1 MSGSDVVVLAL
12 YYSALALL
20 AVYGL
25 HRLYLVRLRHRLTDP
40 RPRAAPAR
48 WPSVTIQLPVYN
60 EPDVVVRLLEA
71 AAAIEYPG
79 HLDIQLLDD
88 STDQTT
94 ALVTA
99 RIADLC
105 QSGRH
110 IEHIRRPARDGFKAG
125 ALANGM
131 ALSKSDLFAIFDAD
145 FVPAPDVLLRMVPAF
160 GDPSVGMV
168 QARWGHLN
176 RHQSLLTAVQAI
188 YLDGH
193 FAIESTGRCFSGRF
207 FNFNGAAGVWRR
219 EAIAAGGGWSAA
231 TLTEDL
237 DLSYRAQLAGWRFV
251 FLPEVEICA
260 ELPASLGGFQE
271 QQHRWAK
278 GSIQTAR
285 HVLPSLMRRSLPAA
299 VKAEAWFHLT
309 SNFAYALISLVALL
323 VVPAILIRQR
333 HSIGWTVL
341 IDLALI
347 TISTGSVLH
356 FYIAGQRFAGR
367 ARPPHGHLLAT
378 LPIGIA
384 ISLRNTSAVLEG
396 LFMQGGYFRRTP
408 KTGWNAGPMKPAVKP
423 VRWPVA
429 EFTLTLFFTGAII
442 AFLMSGQWL
451 ALPLLSLFLAGYGYA
466 AGADLYER
474 LAD

>member
-25 HRLYLVRLRHRLTDP
+25 HRLYLVRLRRRLS
-40 RPRAAPAR
+40 APPVRSAPEH

-60 EPDVVVRLLEA
+60 EPNVVVRLLDA
-71 AAAIEYPG
+71 TAAIEYPG
-79 HLDIQLLDD
+79 RIEIQVLDD
-88 STDQTT
+88 STDHTT
-94 ALVTA
+94 ALAAA
-99 RIADLC
+99 RIAGLRK
-105 QSGRH
+105 SGSH

-131 ALSKSDLFAIFDAD
+131 LLSNNDLFAIFDAD
-145 FVPAPDVLLRMVPAF
+145 FVPARDVLLRMVPAF
-160 GDPSVGMV
+160 NDPSVGMV

-176 RHQSLLTAVQAI
+176 RHQSLLTSVQAI

-193 FAIESTGRCFSGRF
+193 FAIESAGRCFGGRF
-207 FNFNGAAGVWRR
+207 FNFNGTAGVWRR
-219 EAIAAGGGWSAA
+219 EAIVEAGGWSAA

-251 FLPEVEICA
+251 FLPTVEICA

-285 HVLPSLMRRSLPAA
+285 RVLPPLMRRSLPAA
-299 VKAEAWFHLT
+299 IKAEAWFHLT
-309 SNFAYALISLVALL
+309 GNFAYALTSVVALL
-323 VVPAILIRQR
+323 VVPATLIRQR
-333 HSIGWTVL
+333 LSIGWTVL

-347 TISTGSVLH
+347 TVSTGSVLH
-356 FYIAGQRFAGR
+356 FYIAGQHFAGR
-367 ARPPHGHLLAT
+367 ERPPLRHLLAT
-378 LPIGIA
+378 LPVGIA

-396 LFMQGGYFRRTP
+396 LFLRGGYFRRTP
-408 KTGWNAGPMKPAVKP
+408 KMGGSAGLVKP

-429 EFTLTLFFTGAII
+429 EFTLASFFVAAII
-442 AFLMSGQWL
+442 AFAMSGQWL
-451 ALPLLSLFLAGYGYA
+451 ALPLLSMFLAGYGYA
-466 AGADLYER
+466 AAADLHER
-474 LAD
+474 LSG